1 MTDQERALACLHG
14 DIQGLVPDRKLTE
27 LNRRLDKITHIYE
40 AKIAEL
46 EKECVNAKNYMVE
59 LSKTTSEATSKIAE
73 LEGLINSQ
81 IFPSMG
87 DGFSGDY
94 VNGYEK
100 ALSDMS
106 KALKHQ
112 QPTEE

>member
-1 MTDQERALACLHG
+1 MMKKKDER
-14 DIQGLVPDRKLTE
+14 
-27 LNRRLDKITHIYE
+27 N
-40 AKIAEL
+40 
-46 EKECVNAKNYMVE
+46 
-59 LSKTTSEATSKIAE
+59 SE

-106 KALKHQ
+106 KALKGNGND
-112 QPTEE
+112 

>member
-1 MTDQERALACLHG
+1 MNMLFPENSYMGNCSCGTDFIAPKGTLHCHNCLYKH
-14 DIQGLVPDRKLTE
+14 
-27 LNRRLDKITHIYE
+27 
-40 AKIAEL
+40 
-46 EKECVNAKNYMVE
+46 
-59 LSKTTSEATSKIAE
+59 IAE

-106 KALKHQ
+106 KALKEGEQ
-112 QPTEE
+112 CS